1 MENDFRQELW
11 NLPNI
16 LSLVRIGASPF
27 LILVLLS
34 PGRTLSIIAA
44 LVFLIVC
51 ATDWL
56 DGWLAR
62 RWGTVTSL
70 GKFLDPL
77 ADKLLIV
84 TALIM
89 LISLD
94 RVPAWMVALIVSRE
108 IAVTGLR
115 TMAVRTGIVIGA
127 TWLGKVKT
135 VSQIAAITALLLHYE
150 LWGIDFQ
157 LLGVWLIWLA
167 LVVTLW
173 SGIDYFVRFFRTTLI
188 THPTEGRK

>member
-1 MENDFRQELW
+1 MESDFRQELW

-16 LSLVRIGASPF
+16 LSLVRIGASPL
-27 LILVLLS
+27 LILLLLS

-44 LVFLIVC
+44 FIFLAVC
-51 ATDWL
+51 LTDWL
-56 DGWLAR
+56 DGYLAR
-62 RWGTVTSL
+62 TRGSVTSL

-89 LISLD
+89 LISLE

-115 TMAVRTGIVIGA
+115 TMAVRSGIVIGA
-127 TWLGKVKT
+127 TWLGKLKT

-150 LWGIDFQ
+150 LWGVDFQ
-157 LLGVWLIWLA
+157 LLGEWLIWLA
-167 LVVTLW
+167 LVVTIW
-173 SGIDYFVRFFRTTLI
+173 SGVDYFVRFFRKTL
-188 THPTEGRK
+188 THNPPDVQ

>member
-1 MENDFRQELW
+1 MESDLRQEIW

-16 LSLVRIGASPF
+16 LSLVRIGASPL
-27 LILVLLS
+27 LILLLLS
-34 PGRTLSIIAA
+34 PGKTLSIISA
-44 LVFLIVC
+44 VIFLAVC
-51 ATDWL
+51 LTDWL
-56 DGWLAR
+56 DGYLAR
-62 RWGTVTSL
+62 TRGSVTSL

-89 LISLD
+89 LISLE

-115 TMAVRTGIVIGA
+115 TMAVRSGIVIGA
-127 TWLGKVKT
+127 TWLGKLKT
-135 VSQIAAITALLLHYE
+135 ISQITAITALLLHHQ

-157 LLGVWLIWLA
+157 LLGTWLIWLA
-167 LVVTLW
+167 LVVTIW
-173 SGIDYFVRFFRTTLI
+173 SGVDYFVRFFRKTL
-188 THPTEGRK
+188 TSPVREGE